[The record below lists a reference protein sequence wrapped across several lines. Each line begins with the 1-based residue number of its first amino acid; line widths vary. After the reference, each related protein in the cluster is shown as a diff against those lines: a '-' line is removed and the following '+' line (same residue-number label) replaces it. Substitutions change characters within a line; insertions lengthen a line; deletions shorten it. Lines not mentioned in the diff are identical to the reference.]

1 MNISVRKIAYAAVV
15 GAAYAALT
23 MLMAPISYGN
33 LQIRLSEA
41 LCILPYFFPSTAWG
55 LFVGCALANLMS
67 TAGILDVIFGSL
79 ATLIACL
86 ITAWLGK
93 RHGPK
98 PLACLPPVVV
108 NGVIIG
114 AVLAWMF
121 APHEIFWESMLIFG
135 LEVAGGEIIAMDAIG
150 LPLLYL
156 LPKARF
162 FSIMRAF
169 YAKG

>member
-1 MNISVRKIAYAAVV
+1 M
-15 GAAYAALT
+15 
-23 MLMAPISYGN
+23 
-33 LQIRLSEA
+33 
-41 LCILPYFFPSTAWG
+41 
-55 LFVGCALANLMS
+55 
-67 TAGILDVIFGSL
+67 
-79 ATLIACL
+79 
-86 ITAWLGK
+86 
-93 RHGPK
+93 
-98 PLACLPPVVV
+98 VV

-135 LEVAGGEIIAMDAIG
+135 LEVAGGEIIAMYAVG